1 MRGTMP
7 RPIWKGNLSFG
18 LVTIPVT
25 LYPAENQGEELR
37 FTMLDSRNRA
47 RVKYQRVN
55 EVTGEEV
62 PWDEIVK
69 GYEYEDGNFVL
80 LGDED
85 FKRAAVESNQTID
98 IEDFV
103 PREAVDHL
111 YFDKPYYLVPSK
123 GGEKAYLLLRDVLAK
138 TGKIGI
144 ARVVIRTREHLAAVV
159 PEGQS
164 LVLDLLRYDYELRK
178 PGDIGL
184 PDAVSSAGKPRPQEL
199 AMAQQLVEAMTS
211 KWDPRKYKDTYRDK
225 LVEWINKKVKA
236 GQLAPAAAAPGEEE
250 ESPPPA
256 PINIMDLL
264 KKSVESKGAA
274 RPAAHPSTAGRAAEG
289 RAKRP
294 RASAKPKHAPSHA
307 HRKKAG

>member
-1 MRGTMP
+1 MA
-7 RPIWKGNLSFG
+7 RPIWKGSLSFG

-25 LYPAENQGEELR
+25 LYPAENQAEELR

-62 PWDEIVK
+62 PWDDIVK

-103 PREAVDHL
+103 PRDAVDHL
-111 YFDKPYYLVPSK
+111 YFDKPYYLLPSK

-144 ARVVIRTREHLAAVV
+144 ATVVIRTRQHLAAVV

-178 PGDIGL
+178 PTDIGL
-184 PDAVSSAGKPRPQEL
+184 PQAISSAGKPKPQEL
-199 AMAQQLVEAMTS
+199 AMAEQLVEAMTS
-211 KWDPRKYKDTYRDK
+211 KWNPRKYHDTYRDK
-225 LVEWINKKVKA
+225 LVAWINKKVKA
-236 GQLAPAAAAPGEEE
+236 GQLAPAAAVPGDEEDL
-250 ESPPPA
+250 PPA

-264 KKSVESKGAA
+264 KKSVEGKGPA
-274 RPAAHPSTAGRAAEG
+274 RHTSSSTAGRAAEG
-289 RAKRP
+289 RTKRS
-294 RASAKPKHAPSHA
+294 RAAAKPKHATPHA
-307 HRKKAG
+307 PRKKAG

>member
-1 MRGTMP
+1 MA
-7 RPIWKGNLSFG
+7 RPIWKGSLSFG

-25 LYPAENQGEELR
+25 LYPAENQAEELH
-37 FTMLDSRNRA
+37 FTMLDGRNRA

-55 EVTGEEV
+55 EVTGDEV

-85 FKRAAVESNQTID
+85 FKRAAVESNQTIA

-103 PREAVDHL
+103 PRDAVDRL

-144 ARVVIRTREHLAAVV
+144 ATVVIRTRQHLAAVV
-159 PEGQS
+159 PEGQA

-184 PDAVSSAGKPRPQEL
+184 PEAISRAGKPKPQEL
-199 AMAQQLVEAMTS
+199 AMA
-211 KWDPRKYKDTYRDK
+211 
-225 LVEWINKKVKA
+225 
-236 GQLAPAAAAPGEEE
+236 
-250 ESPPPA
+250 
-256 PINIMDLL
+256 
-264 KKSVESKGAA
+264 GA
-274 RPAAHPSTAGRAAEG
+274 S
-289 RAKRP
+289 
-294 RASAKPKHAPSHA
+294 S
-307 HRKKAG
+307 